1 MSHTPLNCVVLIDDN
16 ALDNKLHRRVIEKTG
31 LAKTV
36 LEFPMAEDAIAYFRT
51 PGAIPAD
58 LVLLDI
64 NMPKMNGFELLK
76 AVTEEFGEAFEP
88 SVVIMLTTSL
98 DARDQDRA
106 NQFSV
111 VKDYLSKPLRRE
123 TFTDLVARLH

>member
-16 ALDNKLHRRVIEKTG
+16 ALDNKLHRRVIEKSG

-64 NMPKMNGFELLK
+64 NMPRMNGFELLE

-98 DARDQDRA
+98 DSRDQDRA
-106 NQFSV
+106 NQFTV
-111 VKDYLSKPLRRE
+111 VKDYLSKPLRQE
-123 TFTDLVARLH
+123 AFAELVARLP

>member
-1 MSHTPLNCVVLIDDN
+1 
-16 ALDNKLHRRVIEKTG
+16 
-31 LAKTV
+31 
-36 LEFPMAEDAIAYFRT
+36 
-51 PGAIPAD
+51 
-58 LVLLDI
+58 
-64 NMPKMNGFELLK
+64 
-76 AVTEEFGEAFEP
+76 
-88 SVVIMLTTSL
+88 MLTTSL